1 MNHAPGISDN
11 DLLEEGNALFNPDAK
26 GVRQKYETLSPE
38 VFLERVR
45 NADRILENCRKSLKG
60 V

>member
-1 MNHAPGISDN
+1 MTHKPGTD
-11 DLLEEGNALFNPDAK
+11 DTALEEVNPLFHTDAK
-26 GVRQKYETLSPE
+26 NVPRKYETLSPE